1 MNDHPSF
8 EHWEAN
14 ELVKY
19 AHEAFD
25 MILAQQDTIQQLR
38 LDIKK
43 LMTQLDKDDWK

>member
-1 MNDHPSF
+1 MNDHPPF
-8 EHWEAN
+8 EKWDAN
-14 ELVKY
+14 ELAKY

-43 LMTQLDKDDWK
+43 LMAQLDKDDWR